1 MPDSTRASRR
11 YMPGLDG
18 LRAIAVLAVIAYH
31 LHLPGMPGGLMGVTV
46 FFVLSG
52 YLITD
57 ILFMQRAN
65 HGRFDLK
72 SFWIRRARRLLP
84 AMLLM
89 IAAVS
94 LWLVI
99 TDTGRF
105 HSLRGELLSSLT
117 YVYNWQMIFQNV
129 SYFERFGPPS
139 PFGHIWSLAVEEQ
152 FYLVWPL
159 VLVLLLRF
167 VPQRGKLALWLLGA
181 AACSALLMALLYQ
194 PGEDPSRVYY
204 GTDTR
209 AFALLIGAAL
219 AVMCPSGRLSETLNR
234 GDRRMVDAIGVV
246 SLLVIAYFI
255 ASVGQYD
262 DWLYRG
268 GMLLVAI
275 ATAAA
280 TAVLAHPASRLS
292 VLFGSRPLRWIGVR
306 SYGIYLYH
314 FPIIALSTPL
324 AEAQEFH
331 PLRALLQL
339 AATLALAELSY
350 RYVEVPI
357 RQNEFGSLIH
367 GFREKSGFNR
377 LGRESLAAIMAL
389 VVLGGCL
396 VAYSSLP
403 GGIKVNAAV
412 AGLASDQQGESAD
425 LGEEGLPL
433 GPGVV
438 PPGESEATEGALD
451 PSLTPAASSQGNG
464 QPNGEAASEG
474 TAATGGTQASQ
485 GSQGEQGEQT
495 PAAGMS
501 VTGSNKP
508 ASPPSSG
515 LKATPSTMTTPSPKG
530 ASAPKTTL
538 PASKTTSPAS
548 SNPKPAASSGAKS
561 STSAGSVGNPADGIT
576 VIGDSVILDAAP
588 YLEKLVPGIQ
598 IDGKVGRQMK
608 QAITLVEQ
616 LKKDSKLGS
625 TVVIELG
632 TNGAFTKK
640 QLMSLLDAIGKERKV
655 FLVNTRVPRDW
666 QNKVNEMIGD
676 FSEDKSNVSLIDWF
690 AASEDKKDYFGDDGV
705 HLKKAGAKAY
715 AAMVAKALDG

>member
-1 MPDSTRASRR
+1 MPDSTRVNRR

-57 ILFMQRAN
+57 ILLMQRAN
-65 HGRFDLK
+65 HRRFDLK

-89 IAAVS
+89 LAAVS
-94 LWLVI
+94 LWLVV

-105 HSLRGELLSSLT
+105 HSLRGELLSSLA
-117 YVYNWQMIFQNV
+117 YVYNWQMIFQHV

-159 VLVLLLRF
+159 VLVLLLHF
-167 VPQRGKLALWLLGA
+167 VPKRGKLALCLLGA

-194 PGEDPSRVYY
+194 PGVDPSRVYY

-219 AVMCPSGRLSETLNR
+219 AVVCPSSRLSETLSR
-234 GDRRMVDAIGVV
+234 GDRRIVDAIGIV
-246 SLLVIAYFI
+246 SLLVIAFFI
-255 ASVGQYD
+255 ARVGQYD

-292 VLFGSRPLRWIGVR
+292 ALFGSRPLRWIGVR

-324 AEAQEFH
+324 VEAQEFH
-331 PLRALLQL
+331 PLRAMFQL

-357 RQNEFGSLIH
+357 RQGEFGSLIH
-367 GFREKSGFNR
+367 GFREKSGLNR
-377 LGRESLAAIMAL
+377 LGRESMAAILAL
-389 VVLGGCL
+389 IVLGGCL

-412 AGLASDQQGESAD
+412 AGLASGQQ
-425 LGEEGLPL
+425 EEGAVLGASSNPL
-433 GPGVV
+433 TTSK
-438 PPGESEATEGALD
+438 PPLKSTGKPVGGATPEGA
-451 PSLTPAASSQGNG
+451 PT
-464 QPNGEAASEG
+464 SEG
-474 TAATGGTQASQ
+474 V
-485 GSQGEQGEQT
+485 QT
-495 PAAGMS
+495 PSGTPTS
-501 VTGSNKP
+501 KGTLP
-508 ASPPSSG
+508 APT
-515 LKATPSTMTTPSPKG
+515 LKATPGSVISGSEVPGSVTSGSIKPGSNVTPGTKATPSP
-530 ASAPKTTL
+530 APKVSPTAKPTSTTK
-538 PASKTTSPAS
+538 PTASGS
-548 SNPKPAASSGAKS
+548 KPATSSSGSEGRA
-561 STSAGSVGNPADGIT
+561 ADGVT

-616 LKKDSKLGS
+616 LKKEGKLGS

-640 QLMSLLDAIGKERKV
+640 QLTSLLDTIGKERKV

-676 FSEDKSNVSLIDWF
+676 FAEDKSNVNLIDWF
-690 AASEDKKDYFGDDGV
+690 AASEDAKDYFGDDGV

-715 AAMVAKALDG
+715 AEMVAAALEG